1 MPAQPVYKTLEVYNL
16 SKKLVVACYELT
28 HDLPPEE
35 KTNLVQ
41 YIRTAAVTVH
51 LNITQGTF
59 LNKKKKRKKGIQIV
73 QNALV
78 IIDAAVAV
86 LVEVGFINEDRT
98 LEISDLT
105 SAIYQILDA
114 LKKDK

>member
-28 HDLPPEE
+28 HDLPLEE

-59 LNKKKKRKKGIQIV
+59 LN
-73 QNALV
+73 N
-78 IIDAAVAV
+78 
-86 LVEVGFINEDRT
+86 
-98 LEISDLT
+98 
-105 SAIYQILDA
+105 
-114 LKKDK
+114 